1 MRSLPRLSVVATLIG
16 AAVVLPIT
24 AASAAD
30 SVTRSGACSA
40 TSTWSMRAAEANGDV
55 AALRL
60 AVDSSRAGQAWS
72 VALSRQGTQ
81 FFSTQRTTD
90 AAGNLVVTRNARE
103 ANGVDDVYTARARN
117 LRTGEVCS
125 ARVVLPD

>member
-1 MRSLPRLSVVATLIG
+1 MRSLVRLSVVTLLG
-16 AAVVLPIT
+16 VGVLLPMT

-40 TSTWSMRAAEANGDV
+40 TSSWTLRAAEAAGDQ

-60 AVDSSRAGQAWS
+60 TVNSTRAGQPWS
-72 VALSRQGTQ
+72 VALSRQGSQ
-81 FFSTQRTTD
+81 FFSTQRTTNGSGD
-90 AAGNLVVTRNARE
+90 FVVTHAARE
-103 ANGVDDVYTARARN
+103 VNNVNDVYTARARN
-117 LRTGEVCS
+117 LQSGETCS

>member
-1 MRSLPRLSVVATLIG
+1 MRSLARLSVVALVG
-16 AAVVLPIT
+16 AATLLPMS

-30 SVTRSGACSA
+30 AVTRSGACRA
-40 TSTWSMRAAEANGDV
+40 TSTWSLRAAEAEGDV

-60 AVDSSRAGQAWS
+60 TVNSTRAGQTWS

-81 FFSTQRTTD
+81 FFSTQRTTN
-90 AAGNLVVTRNARE
+90 AAGDFTVTRNARE

>member
-1 MRSLPRLSVVATLIG
+1 MRSLARLSVVALVG
-16 AAVVLPIT
+16 AATLLPMS

-30 SVTRSGACSA
+30 AVTRSGACSA
-40 TSTWSMRAAEANGDV
+40 TSTWSLRAAEAEGDV

-60 AVDSSRAGQAWS
+60 TVNSTRAGQTWS

-81 FFSTQRTTD
+81 FFSTQRTTN
-90 AAGNLVVTRNARE
+90 AAGDFTVTRNARE